1 MLDVIIIGGGV
12 VGCAVAREL
21 SRYRAEILLLEK
33 TDDICNGQSKANTAI
48 VHGGYD
54 ALPGTNKAK
63 YNVLGNRLFPDVC
76 AELDVPF
83 QRNTSLVVSFSPD
96 GHGKLE
102 ELLARGRANGVQ
114 GLSLL
119 SGDELHRR
127 EPHLNADACEALLVE
142 PGGICCPYE
151 LTQAYAENAARN
163 GVRFLRNACVTG
175 ICRADDGV
183 NWRVSSSA
191 GTFVARAVVN
201 CAGVHSDELHNLVS
215 EDRIEIRP
223 RRGEYYLLDKTYQ
236 GTFHATVFQLPTD
249 MGKGVVVTPTVDG
262 TMLIGPTADDIDDKT
277 DTRTTAGGLSRVL
290 SAARLTWPQF
300 PGRAAITTFAGL
312 RAHCDR
318 DDFVLGEAP
327 DAERFFD
334 AVGIESPGLSS
345 APAIG
350 RALAEAVADRLHLV
364 EDPSFCPERR
374 GIPKFRDLS
383 DTARAQLIAEDP
395 AYGQIVCRCEMVTEA
410 EIREAI
416 RRPVG
421 ARSLDGIKRRTRA
434 GMGRCQSGFC
444 LPRTLEILAEELG
457 ISPLEVTK
465 CGGASR
471 LLDSYLFDRKG
482 GTPDA

>member
-119 SGDELHRR
+119 SRDELHRR

-142 PGGICCPYE
+142 PGGICCPYG

-191 GTFVARAVVN
+191 GTFLVGHHTINNVHESVPAAVVGTTEVSKVASLGVIETISALTAVQ
-201 CAGVHSDELHNLVS
+201 AGDIAAKASNITLM
-215 EDRIEIRP
+215 EIRIA
-223 RRGEYYLLDKTYQ
+223 RGM
-236 GTFHATVFQLPTD
+236 G
-249 MGKGVVVTPTVDG
+249 GKGF
-262 TMLIGPTADDIDDKT
+262 LIFTGEVSAVRSAVKACISGLESSGEIISHCVIPSPHAD
-277 DTRTTAGGLSRVL
+277 
-290 SAARLTWPQF
+290 P
-300 PGRAAITTFAGL
+300 
-312 RAHCDR
+312 
-318 DDFVLGEAP
+318 
-327 DAERFFD
+327 
-334 AVGIESPGLSS
+334 
-345 APAIG
+345 
-350 RALAEAVADRLHLV
+350 
-364 EDPSFCPERR
+364 
-374 GIPKFRDLS
+374 
-383 DTARAQLIAEDP
+383 
-395 AYGQIVCRCEMVTEA
+395 
-410 EIREAI
+410 
-416 RRPVG
+416 
-421 ARSLDGIKRRTRA
+421 
-434 GMGRCQSGFC
+434 
-444 LPRTLEILAEELG
+444 
-457 ISPLEVTK
+457 
-465 CGGASR
+465 
-471 LLDSYLFDRKG
+471 
-482 GTPDA
+482 